1 MVKEISKY
9 MLPLLLIFPIAQ
21 LTPPMPLPEEVVQPQ
36 EVRPLPGQL
45 DTVPTFNSNSP
56 ELVLKEGILLSTF
69 PPDGKKVPTAHLNFP
84 FRGRFDIFAH
94 HITRAEPPENLRR
107 RSPSETS
114 LYLGIILHNPS
125 SEAVKVNIW
134 QAASYLSQPD
144 APFIELPSFSQN
156 MLGTIFA
163 GPGDRVMSDVLRGRR
178 QEIFPAQIDIPAG
191 QSRMLLNLPIPV
203 EGLTPPLNGRS
214 TLIRLQSNGTVYAA
228 SLAMFA
234 RVNPDGSERCLRQPV
249 RVASPTGEAGTPT
262 LEEWQ
267 NLLDN
272 GDLAGPRDKAP
283 TPLEETGKPRIYGR
297 VAGVAGGS
305 RWRALLVDNPKG
317 RYLTIPQPGQMFS
330 YALSSLHGGTL
341 GTGQIQS
348 ATMLVRYPDTAYR
361 AHGNYG
367 IQYNLKL
374 PLYNNTQS
382 PQTVSVSIQTPLKE
396 EQLGK
401 PGLRFLSTPAP
412 QVFFRGT
419 VRIRYKDEQNQP
431 QTQFVHLVQKRGQAG
446 EPLVLLKM
454 KAGDRSL
461 VEVDF
466 LYPPDATPPQ
476 VLTVSTQAEPR

>member
-1 MVKEISKY
+1 

-21 LTPPMPLPEEVVQPQ
+21 LTPATPPPEEVVQLQ

-94 HITRAEPPENLRR
+94 HVAKAEPPENLQ
-107 RSPSETS
+107 S
-114 LYLGIILHNPS
+114 LYLGIILHNPG
-125 SEAVKVNIW
+125 SEAVRLNIW

-144 APFIELPSFSQN
+144 APFIQLPSLSQN
-156 MLGTIFA
+156 LLGTIFA

-178 QEIFPAQIDIPAG
+178 QESFPAQIDIPAG

-203 EGLTPPLNGRS
+203 KGLTPPLNGRS
-214 TLIRLQSNGTVYAA
+214 TFMRVQSNGTVYAA

-234 RVNPDGSERCLRQPV
+234 RLNPDGSER
-249 RVASPTGEAGTPT
+249 SPT

-267 NLLDN
+267 NLLNNSDV
-272 GDLAGPRDKAP
+272 AGPRDKAP

-305 RWRALLVDNPKG
+305 RWRALLVDSPKA
-317 RYLTIPQPGQMFS
+317 RYLTIPQPGQVFS

-348 ATMLVRYPDTAYR
+348 APMLVRYPDTAYR

-374 PLYNNTQS
+374 PLYNNTQN
-382 PQTVSVSIQTPLKE
+382 PQTVSLSIQTPLKE
-396 EQLGK
+396 DQLVK
-401 PGLRFLSTPAP
+401 AGLRFFSTPAR
-412 QVFFRGT
+412 QIFFRGT
-419 VRIRYKDEQNQP
+419 VRVRYKDDQGQP
-431 QTQFVHLVQKRGQAG
+431 KTEFVHLVQKRGQPG
-446 EPLVLLKM
+446 EPLVSLNM

-476 VLTVSTQAEPR
+476 VLTVSTQTEPR

>member
-1 MVKEISKY
+1 

-21 LTPPMPLPEEVVQPQ
+21 STPATLPPEEVVQPQ

-94 HITRAEPPENLRR
+94 HVAKAEPPENLR
-107 RSPSETS
+107 T

-125 SEAVKVNIW
+125 SETVKVNIW

-144 APFIELPSFSQN
+144 APFIQLPSFSQN
-156 MLGTIFA
+156 LLGKIFA
-163 GPGDRVMSDVLRGRR
+163 GPGDRVMSDVLRGVR
-178 QEIFPAQIDIPAG
+178 QEIFPVQIEIPSK

-203 EGLTPPLNGRS
+203 QGLTPPLNGRS
-214 TLIRLQSNGTVYAA
+214 TFMRLQSDGTVYAA

-234 RVNPDGSERCLRQPV
+234 RLNPDGSERSLRQP
-249 RVASPTGEAGTPT
+249 EAGTPT
-262 LEEWQ
+262 LEEWR

-272 GDLAGPRDKAP
+272 GDLAGPRDKTP

-297 VAGVAGGS
+297 VAGVVGGS
-305 RWRALLVDNPKG
+305 RWRALLVDKPKA
-317 RYLTIPQPGQMFS
+317 RYLTIPQPGQVFS
-330 YALSSLHGGTL
+330 YALSTLHGGTL

-348 ATMLVRYPDTAYR
+348 APMLVRYPDTAYR

-396 EQLGK
+396 DRLVK

-419 VRIRYKDEQNQP
+419 VRVRYKNDQNQP
-431 QTQFVHLVQKRGQAG
+431 QTQFVHLVQKRGQPG
-446 EPLVLLKM
+446 EPLALLKM
-454 KAGDRSL
+454 KPGDRSL

-476 VLTVSTQAEPR
+476 VLTVSTQTEPR